1 MHGWA
6 RLDCGCTPHSKSSRL
21 VSCPPTTK
29 FSRRTRRPPDL
40 HNLTVTK
47 SKPSRQW
54 SNPYTIASSLTADR
68 RSSEFHPAPGSSQPI
83 GCRSWDI
90 CCIWVPV
97 VGAPRLDGGQTQ
109 QRQLIRRGGI
119 NRSDTVMVSHRSVC
133 RRPSYGVKQQSVLS
147 PKPSH
152 RPTGGRHCAQTRES
166 SSTSRSLDRVA
177 L

>member
-6 RLDCGCTPHSKSSRL
+6 RLDCGCTHSESSRL

-29 FSRRTRRPPDL
+29 FSRRAEPPDL

-47 SKPSRQW
+47 SNPSRQW
-54 SNPYTIASSLTADR
+54 SSPYTIAPSLTADR
-68 RSSEFHPAPGSSQPI
+68 RSSESHPAPGSSQPI

-97 VGAPRLDGGQTQ
+97 VGGPRADGGQTQ
-109 QRQLIRRGGI
+109 QRQLIRPGGGI
-119 NRSDTVMVSHRSVC
+119 NRPDTMLASRRPVC

-152 RPTGGRHCAQTRES
+152 RSTGGRHCAQTRES
-166 SSTSRSLDRVA
+166 SSASRSLGRA
-177 L
+177 GL